1 MRDAFDFANQEN
13 IFKTIERVPRQALIL
28 TLMFQHVCN
37 GCDFIQSYVNDPQF
51 CMLSLPISVADVNMR
66 ASGKRTLKHA
76 IGSQVDEKIEGFRT
90 TILELHNA
98 FVDEA
103 AVVTEVTALQ
113 ILDDVGVISA
123 NVGIISADVRRI
135 SHQLK
140 WVSSHITDA
149 GMSS

>member
-1 MRDAFDFANQEN
+1 MRDAFDFTNQEN
-13 IFKTIERVPRQALIL
+13 IFKTIKRVPRQVQIL

-37 GCDFIQSYVNDPQF
+37 GCDFIQSYGNDPQF
-51 CMLSLPISVADVNMR
+51 CMSSLPVLVADVDLR
-66 ASGKRTLKHA
+66 CSGKRTLKHA
-76 IGSQVDEKIEGFRT
+76 TGSKVDGKIEGIRT
-90 TILELHNA
+90 TLLELHKA

-140 WVSSHITDA
+140 WVSSHVSDA
-149 GMSS
+149 GM

>member
-1 MRDAFDFANQEN
+1 VANVN
-13 IFKTIERVPRQALIL
+13 IR
-28 TLMFQHVCN
+28 C
-37 GCDFIQSYVNDPQF
+37 
-51 CMLSLPISVADVNMR
+51 
-66 ASGKRTLKHA
+66 SGKRTLKNA
-76 IGSQVDEKIEGFRT
+76 TGSQVDGKIEGFRNT
-90 TILELHNA
+90 LLELHKA

-140 WVSSHITDA
+140 WVSSHVSDA
-149 GMSS
+149 GMQS